1 MSSDDEVDVCD
12 SSSVAINAID
22 DISYGYSIPPSPNYY
37 DILTE
42 PTNSDDAN
50 DASIH
55 TSSQPLHTFIEE
67 TKFTVPVIQNQPSKA
82 KTIRWRDKMLQ
93 KRKQRKQ
100 KQRIAKEARRAEDH
114 TRNLLALKKVLVER
128 GIDNTK
134 RNTTPEQPE
143 PMQPSSILRR
153 RGKREKWPKN
163 DDAAVLHASEAHH
176 NAKNDGNEKGL
187 VSKSHT
193 ALMSAHRTSETAARP
208 PLSPLQRLKQQLSS
222 VAHHVTNSI
231 SNAAKHYAII
241 DSGASGHFG
250 TVNGGMEPT
259 NKPSS
264 KVVSAADGQSM
275 PATSQAMLPQTQLRD
290 EARQADIIPG
300 IMHNLMSVGKLADS
314 GYITVFH
321 PGSQGVEVYDSNAT
335 TVTTTGA
342 PPVLRGCR
350 DEVGLY
356 QVPLTNDANANNNN
370 ILHQQTTKQ
379 AAYNLFE
386 LPSIERAIRYMHS
399 CAGFPTKA
407 TWIKAIRNGNYVSW
421 PLLTVENVNKYYPET
436 DATPMGHLNQQR
448 QGVRSTKQKKKKQVN
463 LPPIEDIEEVDT
475 SSLVGKKEHDVYIKV
490 YDLRGTVYSDQTG
503 KFPYRSKRG
512 YQYIMVMIHIDS
524 NHIFVEPLKSRTSA
538 EMQRA
543 YLVLINRVKKTGMEI
558 KKHVLDNEVSND
570 MKELIEETCKYEL
583 VPPGCHRRNVA
594 EVAIKIFK
602 NHFISIL
609 AGLDPSCPLYLWDRF
624 LPQAELTCNLL
635 RQSNTVPTVSAHAH
649 VHGPFDY
656 MRTPLAPLGCPCQVH
671 EQPSSRG
678 TYAPHCISGFNL
690 GTSDEHYRCWIC
702 YIPETG
708 AERVSETVFFKHKY
722 ITNPTLSHGDMVIKA
737 AHDLAKVLQKKSS
750 KKEDDTIRSL
760 RELSKIF
767 TDMAASEDTTTWE
780 TEYVPKPSIVPQR
793 KPTVAPRVNPIP
805 EASYRLPIASSPR
818 VETNSIPSTPS
829 QSPSLNVDTTTV
841 EFDSTAEPF
850 SNDDDISQ
858 NNNNTPPS
866 TPLGRLA
873 ESFKSESPTPVSDNK
888 NDTITSPKRTRD
900 LKALR
905 GGTLKDKAAGT
916 HDSKFYE
923 DLKNLPAK
931 RTRTVRSNDVANW
944 CQASDDDQAE
954 RSEFLANQLFALN
967 TMDSTYLT
975 PNKSIKL
982 KQSSSKLNALA
993 LAVQE
998 SGTGKQLNYRE
1009 LRRHPEYQD
1018 DWNLSSANEFGRL
1031 AQGVGGRVKGT
1042 NTIFFIHKSQV
1053 PADRMKDVTYGKFV
1067 CTVRPEKADPNRTRL
1082 TVGGNRINYPGEV
1095 GTPTAEMMLAKI
1107 LFNSVISTKGA
1118 RFMTMDIKNFYLG
1131 TPMKRFE
1138 YLKLKLSDIPQE
1150 IIDEYNL
1157 MEKVTP
1163 DEYVYVEIRRG
1174 MYGLPQGGLL
1184 AQEQLEKHL
1193 NKEGYFQDQY
1203 IPGLWTHKTRPIQFT
1218 LVVDDFGVKYT
1229 GREHA
1234 EHLLKVLRQHYEAV
1248 TDDWTGGRY
1257 LGIFLDW
1264 DYNGKKVHLTMPG
1277 YIEKALAQFDHPRPQ
1292 RKQDQP
1298 YPHTPPKYGAT
1309 TQYAEAPDD
1318 SPLLDEKGKK
1328 YIQQV
1333 TGKFQYYGR
1342 AVDPTLL
1349 TPLSALAAQQ
1359 SNPTENTMKYCKQFL
1374 DYVASQEEAVLTYH
1388 ASDMKLASHSD
1399 AGYLNERNARSR
1411 AGGHFFL
1418 SNDDTFPPLNGSILN
1433 IAQVIKAVMTSAA
1446 EAELGA
1452 LYINAREAVYIRL
1465 ILERMGHPQP
1475 PTPIQTD
1482 NSTAEGVINSKVQPK
1497 RTKAMDMRFHWL
1509 RDRETL
1515 KQFRFYW
1522 RPGKLNIADYWTKHH
1537 PASHHKHMRPEILTP
1552 QSELQLLRQKLSDK
1566 VMYLSVVQ
1574 VSTYNLTETTVHSR
1588 DSESSSARVC

>member
-1 MSSDDEVDVCD
+1 MCD
-12 SSSVAINAID
+12 SSYIATNAIND
-22 DISYGYSIPPSPNYY
+22 TSYGYSIPPSPNYY
-37 DILTE
+37 DILSE
-42 PTNSDDAN
+42 PANSDDAD

-55 TSSQPLHTFIEE
+55 TPSQPLHTIIEE
-67 TKFTVPVIQNQPSKA
+67 TKSTTPAIQRHPPKA
-82 KTIRWRDKMLQ
+82 KTIRWRDQLLL

-100 KQRIAKEARRAEDH
+100 KQRLLKEEKRAALNNIPTERLDDITAR
-114 TRNLLALKKVLVER
+114 NS
-128 GIDNTK
+128 
-134 RNTTPEQPE
+134 TPEQPK
-143 PMQPSSILRR
+143 PVQPSSILRR
-153 RGKREKWPKN
+153 RGKRDKQWPKN
-163 DDAAVLHASEAHH
+163 DDAAVIHASGKRLA
-176 NAKNDGNEKGL
+176 NKGNEKGL

-193 ALMSAHRTSETAARP
+193 AFMSATEMAHQPAATTARP
-208 PLSPLQRLKQQLSS
+208 PLSPLQKLKHRLTS
-222 VAHHVTNSI
+222 VAHHVTTSI
-231 SNAAKHYAII
+231 SKAAEHYAIL

-250 TVNGGMEPT
+250 KVKGGMEPT
-259 NKPSS
+259 NKPSD
-264 KVVSAADGQSM
+264 KVVHAADGQTM
-275 PATSQAMLPQTQLRD
+275 PAASQAMLPQAQLRD
-290 EARQADIIPG
+290 DARQADIIPG

-314 GYITVFH
+314 GYITVFL
-321 PGSQGVEVYDSNAT
+321 PGNQGVEVYDSNT
-335 TVTTTGA
+335 TIITTEGA
-342 PPVLRGCR
+342 PPVLRGCK

-356 QVPLTNDANANNNN
+356 QVPLTNDTNTNDSS
-370 ILHQQTTKQ
+370 ILHQQAMKQ
-379 AAYNLFE
+379 AAYNVFE
-386 LPSIERAIRYMHS
+386 LPSIERAIRYLHA

-448 QGVRSTKQKKKKQVN
+448 QGVRSTKQKKKKKVN

-490 YDLRGTVYSDQTG
+490 HDLRGTVYSDQTG

-570 MKELIEETCKYEL
+570 MKALIEETCKYEL

-635 RQSNTVPTVSAHAH
+635 RQSNTVPTISAHAH

-671 EQPSSRG
+671 EQPSARG
-678 TYAPHCISGFNL
+678 TYAPHCKSGFNL

-708 AERVSETVFFKHKY
+708 AERTCETVFFKHKY
-722 ITNPTLSHGDMVIKA
+722 ITNPTLSHGDMVIQA
-737 AHDLAKVLQKKSS
+737 AQDLAKVLQKKYN
-750 KKEDDTIRSL
+750 KIEDETIRSL
-760 RELSKIF
+760 RELSKVF
-767 TDMAASEDTTTWE
+767 SDMAASEDSTTWE
-780 TEYVPKPSIVPQR
+780 TEYVPKPNRVPQR
-793 KPTVAPRVNPIP
+793 KPTAVPRVHPIP
-805 EASYRLPIASSPR
+805 EASYRMPTASSPR
-818 VETNSIPSTPS
+818 VDNTPIPSTPPQS
-829 QSPSLNVDTTTV
+829 QPLNVDTSTV
-841 EFDSTAEPF
+841 EFDSTAEPVF
-850 SNDDDISQ
+850 SHDNNISND
-858 NNNNTPPS
+858 NNNSPPS
-866 TPLGRLA
+866 TPLARLA
-873 ESFKSESPTPVSDNK
+873 ESFKSEPSTPISNNK
-888 NDTITSPKRTRD
+888 NDTTTTPSKRGKIHISAD
-900 LKALR
+900 ELKALR
-905 GGTLKDKAAGT
+905 GDSVRDRLAGT
-916 HDSKFYE
+916 NSSKFYE

-931 RTRTVRSNDVANW
+931 RNRTVRSNDAANFS
-944 CQASDDDQAE
+944 QASVMNHNE
-954 RSEFLANQLFALN
+954 RSQFLANQLFALN
-967 TMDSTYLT
+967 TMESTYLK
-975 PNKSIKL
+975 PNKSIRL
-982 KQSSSKLNALA
+982 KQSSKKLNALA

-1053 PADRMKDVTYGKFV
+1053 PADRLKDVTYGKFV

-1107 LFNSVISTKGA
+1107 LFNSVISTDGA

-1163 DEYVYVEIRRG
+1163 DGYVYVEIRRG
-1174 MYGLPQGGLL
+1174 MYGLPAAGLL
-1184 AQEQLEKHL
+1184 AQEQLEQFL
-1193 NKEGYFQDQY
+1193 NKEGYFQDKY
-1203 IPGLWTHKTRPIQFT
+1203 IPGLWAHKTRPIQFT

-1234 EHLLKVLRQHYEAV
+1234 EHLLKVLRKHYEAV

-1264 DYNGKKVHLTMPG
+1264 DYNNKKVHLTMPG
-1277 YIEKALAQFDHPRPQ
+1277 YIEKALGQFNHPRPQ

-1318 SPLLDEKGKK
+1318 SPLLNEKDKK

-1388 ASDMKLASHSD
+1388 ASDMKLACHSD

-1418 SNDDTFPPLNGSILN
+1418 SNNDTFPPLNGSILN
-1433 IAQVIKAVMTSAA
+1433 IAQVIKAVMSSAA

-1452 LYINAREAVYIRL
+1452 LYINAREAVYLRL

-1475 PTPIQTD
+1475 PTPMQTD

-1515 KQFRFYW
+1515 QQFRFYW

-1537 PASHHKHMRPEILTP
+1537 PASHHKHIRPEILTP
-1552 QSELQLLRQKLSDK
+1552 QSELQLLRQKTTDK
-1566 VMYLSVVQ
+1566 VMYLSIVQ
-1574 VSTYNLTETTVHSR
+1574 VPTNKMSKTTVHSR